1 MPPSIAHA
9 SSLQLPPGP
18 WPTVY
23 DALCARFPHV
33 GASIWAE
40 RFARGL
46 VCKAGGGA
54 LTIATPYRVGLEVRY
69 WREVADET
77 PVAGVEVI
85 IHRDAD
91 WIVVDKP
98 HFLPVAPTGAWVEQ
112 TLLRRLQR
120 RLGIESLA
128 PLHRIDRATAGLVM
142 FSANPS
148 SRAAYHELF
157 RLRQIQKTYHALAPA
172 LTSQTLPLTRRSRLA
187 RAEPFFRVKEIV
199 GEPNSETYIDVIG
212 RTAASWHYELRPRTG
227 HKHQLRVHMA
237 ALGVPIHGDSYYPTL
252 AAHAAD
258 DFAKPLCL
266 LAHSL
271 CFIDPCNGAARSF
284 TSSFSL
290 VAT

>member
-69 WREVADET
+69 WRELAAE
-77 PVAGVEVI
+77 PRIPGEEVI

-91 WIVVDKP
+91 LIVVDKP
-98 HFLPVAPTGAWVEQ
+98 LFLPVAPTGAWVEQ

-148 SRAAYHELF
+148 SRVPRPPGALPKAPPGFSVELAASGLSAPRVIRVAPNGDLF
-157 RLRQIQKTYHALAPA
+157 VAGLAGALAAKKGQSPQEISGTRLR
-172 LTSQTLPLTRRSRLA
+172 
-187 RAEPFFRVKEIV
+187 E
-199 GEPNSETYIDVIG
+199 
-212 RTAASWHYELRPRTG
+212 
-227 HKHQLRVHMA
+227 
-237 ALGVPIHGDSYYPTL
+237 ALGALGGGP
-252 AAHAAD
+252 
-258 DFAKPLCL
+258 
-266 LAHSL
+266 
-271 CFIDPCNGAARSF
+271 F
-284 TSSFSL
+284 TD
-290 VAT
+290 A